1 MIDVFPTL
9 ESPTN
14 ITLNAHV
21 GIPCPFASRS
31 ATVFSITAIK
41 ENTTIIYLIVE
52 YFGKLFTNTKNIDS
66 KITFC
71 SEDWRMVLTAWL

>member
-21 GIPCPFASRS
+21 GIPCPFVSRS
-31 ATVFSITAIK
+31 AIVFSRTIIK
-41 ENTTIIYLIVE
+41 ENTTIPYLIAE
-52 YFGKLFTNTKNIDS
+52 DFNIETIH
-66 KITFC
+66 KI
-71 SEDWRMVLTAWL
+71 LI

>member
-21 GIPCPFASRS
+21 GIPCPFVSRS
-31 ATVFSITAIK
+31 ATVFSRIIIK
-41 ENTTIIYLIVE
+41 ENITIIYVIAE
-52 YFGKLFTNTKNIDS
+52 Y
-66 KITFC
+66 
-71 SEDWRMVLTAWL
+71 LTIQ

>member
-21 GIPCPFASRS
+21 GIPCPFVSRS
-31 ATVFSITAIK
+31 TIVFSGTIIK
-41 ENTTIIYLIVE
+41 ENTTIIHLIAE
-52 YFGKLFTNTKNIDS
+52 YFNYSIIQ
-66 KITFC
+66 KI
-71 SEDWRMVLTAWL
+71 LI

>member
-21 GIPCPFASRS
+21 GIPCPFVSRS
-31 ATVFSITAIK
+31 AIVFSRTIIK
-41 ENTTIIYLIVE
+41 ENTTIPYLIVIRKAATL
-52 YFGKLFTNTKNIDS
+52 KLFTKYL
-66 KITFC
+66 K
-71 SEDWRMVLTAWL
+71 

>member
-21 GIPCPFASRS
+21 GIPCPFVSRS
-31 ATVFSITAIK
+31 AIVFSRTVIK
-41 ENTTIIYLIVE
+41 ENTTIIYLIAE
-52 YFGKLFTNTKNIDS
+52 YFNYSIIQ
-66 KITFC
+66 KILIQRSPF
-71 SEDWRMVLTAWL
+71 VPKIGG